1 MAAIWPEYE
10 KAKII
15 FRTLITSPILLKRNE
30 QLPVKQLTLPR
41 IKWIQMTAMKVVKST
56 RYRGMSFYCV
66 ISIVSQL
73 FILQHKNCDFH
84 TFAKNDK

>member
-56 RYRGMSFYCV
+56 RYRGTSFYCV

-84 TFAKNDK
+84 TFAKNDR